1 MSGLSNGS
9 GMSKT
14 VRIPHLGGIEAS
26 YRISGP
32 YKQYKPTVVLVNSF
46 VTDISLYAA
55 QFSNTE
61 LTEAMNLLAIDPLGH
76 GKTKLRSAGIGT
88 AKESPNQNFTYW
100 DTAVMNLQVMDA
112 LGVKKAFVL
121 GTSQGGWI
129 TARMALIAPERI
141 AGILPLGTSMDYE
154 SDRTRSLGCWDISSI
169 TPLIQSLNATSE
181 SFEAPNEFCNFS
193 IDCGFGKDCPEE
205 TRTQWTEKI
214 KQNYAGDAGRK
225 RLREAAVNLRDRD
238 GLHGRLVNI
247 KCPVLWLHG
256 DADVVYSVKNAQEE
270 IAMIENSSDAKL
282 VVVQGGHHYLSWTNP
297 KEVNA
302 ALLEFV
308 GKNSKGMKTDARAL
322 REAVG
327 MVDI

>member
-1 MSGLSNGS
+1 
-9 GMSKT
+9 MSKT

-32 YKQYKPTVVLVNSF
+32 YKQYKPTVVLINSF
-46 VTDISLYAA
+46 VADISLYAA

-61 LTEAMNLLAIDPLGH
+61 LTDAMNLLAIDPLGH
-76 GKTKLRSAGIGT
+76 GKTKLRGGGIGT
-88 AKESPNQNFTYW
+88 AKESPSQNFTYW

-121 GTSQGGWI
+121 GTSQGGWVA
-129 TARMALIAPERI
+129 ARMALVAPERI
-141 AGILPLGTSMDYE
+141 AGILPLGTSFDFE
-154 SDRTRSLGCWDISSI
+154 SDRSRSLGCWDVSSV
-169 TPLIQSLNATSE
+169 TPLIESLNATNE
-181 SFEAPNEFCNFS
+181 SYEPPNEFCNFS
-193 IDCGFGKDCPEE
+193 ISSGFGADCPQE
-205 TRTQWTEKI
+205 TRTEWTEKI

-225 RLREAAVNLRDRD
+225 RLREATVNLRDRD
-238 GLHGRLVNI
+238 GLHGRLFNI

-270 IAMIENSSDAKL
+270 IKLLEGSPDAKL

-308 GKNSKGMKTDARAL
+308 GKHSKGMKTDARAL